1 MEKLKNFFC
10 STFILLIIFMLTS
23 CSKNAAKTNSENEKT
38 DGPAQGS
45 ESSSLDESY
54 SSQGTLG
61 DETDVSM
68 SKEDMISYAEK
79 TDANPVTVTPEKT
92 ISIGETAEWI
102 IEDMGARIGEMDF
115 CLKSV
120 DTFSDIQ
127 SAGLTTDMIFDED
140 KPRIDKSGKLKDGY
154 ILVVANVDV
163 TNIDFPIMDDQWNVT
178 SMGLIES
185 YEEGVPALK
194 LDYPYLINGEWEK
207 GDHRYYD
214 VTLERGVPRTVTM
227 AWIVD
232 TAVYAPENLYL
243 AIGVSFGVAEGY
255 SDPRKFYH
263 LER

>member
-140 KPRIDKSGKLKDGY
+140 KPRIR
-154 ILVVANVDV
+154 A
-163 TNIDFPIMDDQWNVT
+163 
-178 SMGLIES
+178 ES
-185 YEEGVPALK
+185 
-194 LDYPYLINGEWEK
+194 
-207 GDHRYYD
+207 
-214 VTLERGVPRTVTM
+214 
-227 AWIVD
+227 
-232 TAVYAPENLYL
+232 
-243 AIGVSFGVAEGY
+243 
-255 SDPRKFYH
+255 
-263 LER
+263 